1 MNDGTQMLPPGFKI
15 KPMQHGQQQVKVD
28 LAKATQCAC
37 ACGCKFFIQAVTV
50 HIVSA
55 LLSPTGQELPVQV
68 PALVCMECKA
78 QLPIGNDAK

>member
-1 MNDGTQMLPPGFKI
+1 MKSIPNHP
-15 KPMQHGQQQVKVD
+15 QQIKVD
-28 LAKATQCAC
+28 LSQSPQTAC

>member
-15 KPMQHGQQQVKVD
+15 KPMPGQPQQVKVD
-28 LAKATQCAC
+28 LAKATQCTC
-37 ACGCKFFIQAVTV
+37 ACGCLYFIQAVTV

-78 QLPIGNDAK
+78 QLPVGNENK